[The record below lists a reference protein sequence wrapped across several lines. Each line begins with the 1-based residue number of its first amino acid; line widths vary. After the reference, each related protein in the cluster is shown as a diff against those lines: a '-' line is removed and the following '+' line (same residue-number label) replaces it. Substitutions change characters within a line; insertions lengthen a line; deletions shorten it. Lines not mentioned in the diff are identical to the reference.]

1 MKRRTLLAGLLLAY
15 TAVLLHAHGGMI
27 HVMGTVTGI
36 TDTSV
41 TVETTD
47 EKTVEVQFIDTT
59 TCVNGSKPA
68 HRKDVKVGDRV
79 VIHAVKVKD
88 SLQAG
93 EVRFSQAAPATSH

>member
-1 MKRRTLLAGLLLAY
+1 MNRRTLIAALLIAY
-15 TAVLLHAHGGMI
+15 TSVLLHAHGGMI

-47 EKTVEVQFIDTT
+47 KKSVEVQILDTT
-59 TCVNGSKPA
+59 TFLNGSKPA
-68 HRKDVKVGDRV
+68 DRKDVKVGDRV

-88 SLQAG
+88 SLQAH
-93 EVRFSQAAPATSH
+93 EVRFSLPAPATSH

>member
-1 MKRRTLLAGLLLAY
+1 MKRRTLIAGLLLAC
-15 TAVLLHAHGGMI
+15 TSVLLHAHGGMI

-47 EKTVEVQFIDTT
+47 KKTVEVQFVDTT
-59 TCVNGSKPA
+59 TFLNGSKPA
-68 HRKDVKVGDRV
+68 NRKDVKVGDRV

-88 SLQAG
+88 SLQAH

>member
-1 MKRRTLLAGLLLAY
+1 MNRRTLIAGLLIAC
-15 TAVLLHAHGGMI
+15 TSVLLRAHGGMI
-27 HVMGTVTGI
+27 HVMGTVIGI
-36 TDTSV
+36 TDNSV

-47 EKTVEVQFIDTT
+47 KKSVEVQFLDTT
-59 TCVNGSKPA
+59 TFLNGSKPA
-68 HRKDVKVGDRV
+68 NRKAVKVGDRV